1 MFSEDTLERYLQKSH
16 ITKQEMVWI
25 KKLLFEDLKT
35 YCDKCESD
43 RMLCV
48 LSPSCT
54 ERVLIKL
61 RLRANA
67 IKEDLPQFCYL
78 QDITNLRRYIG
89 KRTVLYN
96 PTDLFLFNDDFFDV
110 IFENNAKLLKKYD
123 IKHPDESNRDLK
135 KQLKKLKFA
144 GVDFED
150 LKDNT
155 VFQRILNNDKS
166 IKLDT
171 FIYQFGNGRIIFWVS
186 GDIYISNFNTHITRC
201 VVKED
206 LVDDLLD
213 LDLLFQMYCAEQ
225 NLTFQKTQYLDDSE
239 LLFIFT
245 FPASRLKPG
254 VFDEEITD
262 SGDLMKLLH
271 GYFTRISFN
280 KEENDNVIL
289 SFLTI

>member
-1 MFSEDTLERYLQKSH
+1 
-16 ITKQEMVWI
+16 
-25 KKLLFEDLKT
+25 
-35 YCDKCESD
+35 
-43 RMLCV
+43 MLCV

-61 RLRANA
+61 RLSANA

-78 QDITNLRRYIG
+78 QGLPIYADISGKEPYYII
-89 KRTVLYN
+89 RPICL
-96 PTDLFLFNDDFFDV
+96 LINDDFFEL
-110 IFENNAKLLKKYD
+110 IFGNNADLLKKYD
-123 IKHPDESNRDLK
+123 IKHPEESDRELK

-289 SFLTI
+289 SFSYNLEEKRSNCVATPKISYEIFHNLIKKIANMIT